1 METMKL
7 PQENQESKEKKL
19 ETLKIIHKKKNRNSK
34 IRILNKNKKYTIFQ
48 LWIFQILKTI
58 YQIKKTKKEFQG

>member
-34 IRILNKNKKYTIFQ
+34 IRIFNKNKISPKRAF
-48 LWIFQILKTI
+48 FM
-58 YQIKKTKKEFQG
+58 FMH

>member
-1 METMKL
+1 MKL
-7 PQENQESKEKKL
+7 SQENRESKGKKL
-19 ETLKIIHKKKNRNSK
+19 ETLKIIHKKKNRNCK

-48 LWIFQILKTI
+48 LWIYQILKTI

>member
-1 METMKL
+1 MKL

-34 IRILNKNKKYTIFQ
+34 IRILNKNKKFTIFQ